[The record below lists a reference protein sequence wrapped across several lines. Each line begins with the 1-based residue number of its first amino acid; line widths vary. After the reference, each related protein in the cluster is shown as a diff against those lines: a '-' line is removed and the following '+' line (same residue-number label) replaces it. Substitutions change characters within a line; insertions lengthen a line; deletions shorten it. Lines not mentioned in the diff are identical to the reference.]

1 VRLPAIT
8 SARADRA
15 RQVEAAFAARYLEF
29 QYGFV
34 DFFVDHLGDLS
45 REFRGDLQAMMIL
58 AVVGQA
64 RIRAVRDA
72 AGAAPDEARAAAAP
86 SGVTAS
92 RLADITGVPRQTVRR
107 KLAVLRDKGWVVQ
120 LADASWSI
128 APGDGAGS
136 VRDSLAEVD
145 RRAIARVAR
154 MYTDLER
161 VLQTHR
167 KGRSE

>member
-1 VRLPAIT
+1 MKLPVIT

-15 RQVEAAFAARYLEF
+15 TKVEAAFSDGYLDF
-29 QYGFV
+29 QYCFV

-45 REFRGDLQAMMIL
+45 RVFRGDLQQMMVL

-72 AGAAPDEARAAAAP
+72 VEAGADMAQVEKAPV
-86 SGVTAS
+86 GVSAS

-107 KLAVLRDKGWVVQ
+107 KLAALRDKGWVVQ
-120 LADASWSI
+120 LADGSWSI
-128 APGDGAGS
+128 SGGDAAGS

-154 MYTDLER
+154 LFASLER
-161 VLQTHR
+161 VVEAPVP
-167 KGRSE
+167 GCSD

>member
-1 VRLPAIT
+1 MKLPAIT
-8 SARADRA
+8 LAKTARAKQA
-15 RQVEAAFAARYLEF
+15 EAAFSGGYLDF
-29 QYGFV
+29 QYCFV

-45 REFRGDLQAMMIL
+45 REFGGDLHQMMVL

-72 AGAAPDEARAAAAP
+72 VEQGAEPAQMTGI
-86 SGVTAS
+86 SAS

-107 KLAVLRDKGWVVQ
+107 KLAALRARGWVVQ
-120 LADASWSI
+120 LPDDSWSI
-128 APGDGAGS
+128 AAQHEAGS

-154 MYTDLER
+154 LFADLER
-161 VLQTHR
+161 VVQLH
-167 KGRSE
+167 GCSD

>member
-1 VRLPAIT
+1 VKLPAIT

-15 RQVEAAFAARYLEF
+15 RQVEAAFAGNYFDF

-34 DFFVDHLGDLS
+34 DFFVDHLADLS
-45 REFRGDLQAMMIL
+45 REFGGDLQAMMVL

-64 RIRAVRDA
+64 RIRTVREA
-72 AGAAPDEARAAAAP
+72 TEAGPDTVQPAAAP

-107 KLAVLRDKGWVVQ
+107 KLAALADKGWVKQ
-120 LADASWSI
+120 LPDGSWSI
-128 APGDGAGS
+128 AGGDGARS
-136 VRDSLAEVD
+136 LRDSLAEVD

-154 MYTDLER
+154 LFTDLER
-161 VLQTHR
+161 VVDADRT
-167 KGRSE
+167 GCSE